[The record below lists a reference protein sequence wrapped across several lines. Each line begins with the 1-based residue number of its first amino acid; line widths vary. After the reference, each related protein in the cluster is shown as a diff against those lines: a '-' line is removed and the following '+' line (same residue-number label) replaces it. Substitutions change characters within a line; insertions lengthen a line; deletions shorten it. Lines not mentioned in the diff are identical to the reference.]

1 MEKGCRKIRF
11 GEKRCR
17 KGRCEKRV
25 PERDVW
31 KKGAGK
37 RGFEKGC
44 SKARFRRVVPKVRFG
59 RRVLECEV

>member
-1 MEKGCRKIRF
+1 MKKRMPETKVW
-11 GEKRCR
+11 KRCR
-17 KGRCEKRV
+17 KERCGKRV

-31 KKGAGK
+31 IKGAGK

-44 SKARFRRVVPKVRFG
+44 SKARFRRGVPKARFR